1 MFSSNLKI
9 NLTQVHVKTKL
20 HSSRFDI
27 PFVLDRDTSCMKLLY
42 VCVCNSITL
51 NILLFTGDIK
61 EKRIFLYMGAD
72 ITTRPHGH
80 WRYTRRRVLLK
91 WNVNIPLRPKHI
103 HIHPYVYTLCNAKF
117 LQTVGVARIPAVVGV
132 SRLLVPAGMTGGE
145 FWKNVILSGRASREL
160 RSSLFAN
167 SPAESARDALRM
179 WKHTTHRQIHACTHR
194 KLTCYTYLFFG
205 FILASRI
212 SLQRRVRVRQCF
224 QKCLPPPQKSIQRTT
239 ACAKI
244 VF

>member
-1 MFSSNLKI
+1 
-9 NLTQVHVKTKL
+9 
-20 HSSRFDI
+20 
-27 PFVLDRDTSCMKLLY
+27 
-42 VCVCNSITL
+42 
-51 NILLFTGDIK
+51 
-61 EKRIFLYMGAD
+61 MGAD

-179 WKHTTHRQIHACTHR
+179 WKHTCRHTTHRQIHACTHR

-205 FILASRI
+205 FISASRI
-212 SLQRRVRVRQCF
+212 SLQRRGRVRQCF
-224 QKCLPPPQKSIQRTT
+224 QKCLPPPQKSRRRALKLSFRIVANNKGQFSNLFIMLLQIFLTKNNTYSANIQYIQEYLVRKLLTL
-239 ACAKI
+239 I
-244 VF
+244 LFSGVI